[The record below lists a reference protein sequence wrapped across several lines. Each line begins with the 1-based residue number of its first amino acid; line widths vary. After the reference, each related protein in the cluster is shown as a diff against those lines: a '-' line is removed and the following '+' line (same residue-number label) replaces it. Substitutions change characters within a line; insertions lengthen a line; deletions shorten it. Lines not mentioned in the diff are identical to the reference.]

1 MRREE
6 NIGEEER
13 RGESKRKWN
22 KRIGER
28 NEVSEMKGWKKK
40 LKLS

>member
-1 MRREE
+1 M
-6 NIGEEER
+6 

-28 NEVSEMKGWKKK
+28 KEVSEMKGWKKK